1 MTSATEINT
10 GRLYL
15 GEMSLTST
23 TIEVGSQLFPLR
35 PVPDGADNDPLAT
48 PNPVENNIGS
58 AANDQL
64 ADSRLGSGPAQAGM
78 VSESFHNG
86 DDSRG
91 QPFRCIRLVPCHV
104 SANLLKPRPRQG
116 RPDDL
121 YRHSG
126 PSSCSAPQ
134 THLGRGSSWS
144 VPQERSHAFMSSC
157 RM

>member
-1 MTSATEINT
+1 MQVNWCP
-10 GRLYL
+10 RLGPNASKL
-15 GEMSLTST
+15 S
-23 TIEVGSQLFPLR
+23 PLR
-35 PVPDGADNDPLAT
+35 SVPDGADN
-48 PNPVENNIGS
+48 NPPTTYAVQNDIRS

-78 VSESFHNG
+78 VSESFYDG

-91 QPFRCIRLVPCHV
+91 QPLRRIRLVPCDV
-104 SANLLKPRPRQG
+104 DANLLKPRSRQG

-121 YRHSG
+121 YRHTG

-134 THLGRGSSWS
+134 THLGSGNSWS

>member
-1 MTSATEINT
+1 MYHRNLPKNKILLRSAPPTIM
-10 GRLYL
+10 GR
-15 GEMSLTST
+15 
-23 TIEVGSQLFPLR
+23 SQLFPLCS
-35 PVPDGADNDPLAT
+35 VPDGADN
-48 PNPVENNIGS
+48 NPPTTYAVQNNIGS

-78 VSESFHNG
+78 VSESFYES
-86 DDSRG
+86 DDSHG
-91 QPFRCIRLVPCHV
+91 QPLRGIRLVPRHV

-126 PSSCSAPQ
+126 PSSCSSPQ
-134 THLGRGSSWS
+134 THLGSGNSWS
-144 VPQERSHAFMSSC
+144 VPQERSQAFMSSC